1 MRIGIVGAGIAGLA
15 CAEGL
20 LEYKCDVVLLDKGR
34 GPGGR
39 MSTRRVPTAAGEV
52 GFDHGA
58 QYFTVHAAEFSRRVE
73 SWISDR
79 VVAPWPAAGPE
90 AYVGLPAMSAPIKQ
104 MAIGKSIRFLS
115 QVVQMEKSDSKWQL
129 VLDQRESIQV
139 DIVVVAT
146 PAEQAG
152 ALLASAAPDFAARAA
167 AIRSTPCW
175 TTMLAFAEP
184 LALDQDCL
192 RGDDEDALAWAAR
205 NSAKPGRTG
214 PEAWVLQASPDWSR
228 AHLEADADWV
238 STALSAVFSQRLG
251 TALPPPIASVSHR
264 WRYANAFGQT
274 SSLAWDA
281 ERRIGL
287 CGDWLGGGCVEAA
300 WLSGTRLAA
309 QIAGNLPTGLPQHSS
324 IRG

>member
-1 MRIGIVGAGIAGLA
+1 
-15 CAEGL
+15 
-20 LEYKCDVVLLDKGR
+20 
-34 GPGGR
+34 
-39 MSTRRVPTAAGEV
+39 
-52 GFDHGA
+52 
-58 QYFTVHAAEFSRRVE
+58 
-73 SWISDR
+73 
-79 VVAPWPAAGPE
+79 
-90 AYVGLPAMSAPIKQ
+90 MSAPIKQ
-104 MAIGKSIRFLS
+104 MAIGQSTRFSS
-115 QVVQMEKSDSKWQL
+115 QVVQIEKSDSKWQL
-129 VLDQRESIQV
+129 VLDQRELIQV

-175 TTMLAFAEP
+175 TTMLAFAGP

-192 RGDDEDALAWAAR
+192 RGDDKDALAWAAR

-228 AHLEADADWV
+228 AHLEADAGWV
-238 STALSAVFSQRLG
+238 TTALSAVFSQRLG

-264 WRYANAFGQT
+264 WRYANALGQT

-309 QIAGNLPTGLPQHSS
+309 QIASSLPTGLPQHSS
-324 IRG
+324 IPG